1 MKTAEISQ
9 KIYAKYAPQEGLS
22 LDPASIIL
30 IAELVFE
37 LVKLWKE
44 CKKKPEDAL
53 SAAHS
58 PGVFDK
64 LLFRRMLRKELGR
77 KEFQNSG
84 ERLLE
89 AFAEVGAELTLE
101 DVKELYDEEDKDD

>member
-9 KIYAKYAPQEGLS
+9 KIYAKYAPQEGLA

-53 SAAHS
+53 NSARS

-89 AFAEVGAELTLE
+89 AFAGVGAELTLE